1 MYTAAVYGALSSI
14 IDNVEP
20 SELLNK
26 RIALFSFGSGLAASF
41 FTVRVKGDT
50 SKIRDTLKLKE
61 RLAAME
67 VRSAEEFIE
76 ALQIR
81 EHKHNAKDYSP
92 SGSIDKLVKGTYYLE
107 KVDDMN
113 RRTYG
118 VKN

>member
-1 MYTAAVYGALSSI
+1 
-14 IDNVEP
+14 
-20 SELLNK
+20 
-26 RIALFSFGSGLAASF
+26 
-41 FTVRVKGDT
+41 
-50 SKIRDTLKLKE
+50 
-61 RLAAME
+61 ME